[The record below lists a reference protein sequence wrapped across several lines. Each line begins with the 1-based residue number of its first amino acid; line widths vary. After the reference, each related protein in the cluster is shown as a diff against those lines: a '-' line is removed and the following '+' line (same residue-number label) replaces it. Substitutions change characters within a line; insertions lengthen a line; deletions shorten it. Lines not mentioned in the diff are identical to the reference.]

1 MNDHLPPSD
10 RPDGPRPSPRP
21 GPRPKPR
28 PDARPA
34 RDTDARPAS
43 GPVPR
48 RSLPAPLA
56 LGSVIGVA
64 LLVSLT
70 WWLVS
75 PSGDGPSA
83 PGPEAAEGGTE
94 PPAGVVATTA
104 PASTQRPTSTVATTT
119 TRPPYAGWVDPAS
132 TGSPYPKATTVG
144 ITTFRGNPTRSWYG
158 TGPMPK
164 APQVLWSYPASG
176 GLCGESNDGKGTQ
189 TWCGTGWNGQPSV
202 WEYNGRTW
210 LAVGAYD
217 YGVHFLDVATGR
229 PTIPALKTGD
239 LAKGTVTVDPDGF
252 PLLYHGSR
260 DNKFRVVAFD
270 RDTPTVLWS
279 LDAYA
284 FGPVLWNDDWD
295 GSPLVIDDYLF
306 QGGENGRL
314 FAIKLN
320 RSLGPDGKVR
330 VAPEVVWNAKGWDDE
345 MLAVITDKQNSFE
358 SSVAISGNTLY
369 AANSGGLVQGWDISG
384 LKNGVAPT
392 RVFRF
397 WTGDDTDATIVVD
410 DEGFLY
416 VGSEWERRNE
426 RSRTVGQFMKLDPRK
441 PDNPLV
447 WSIADQ
453 GSAVAGIWATAA
465 LHRDMVYVPT
475 DGGQLLGIDRATGA
489 VRWRKSLA
497 GPTWQSPVV
506 VDDVLVQGDCSGMLR
521 GYDVRDT
528 RIDPP
533 LLWSLNIGGCIE
545 STPAVWNGRIYV
557 GTRAGRIHAVGDR

>member
-1 MNDHLPPSD
+1 MNDELPPSG
-10 RPDGPRPSPRP
+10 PGNGPRPYPRPQPRAGAGSSPRS
-21 GPRPKPR
+21 
-28 PDARPA
+28 
-34 RDTDARPAS
+34 TLS
-43 GPVPR
+43 V
-48 RSLPAPLA
+48 PLA
-56 LGSVIGVA
+56 AGSVLGVA
-64 LLVSLT
+64 LLISLV

-75 PSGDGPSA
+75 PGSDTPSS
-83 PGPEAAEGGTE
+83 PGPEAAAGTDAT
-94 PPAGVVATTA
+94 PTSAAGTTSSAAQRTTSTTA
-104 PASTQRPTSTVATTT
+104 STTT

-132 TGSPYPKATTVG
+132 SGAPYPKATTVG
-144 ITTFRGNPTRSWYG
+144 LTTFRGNPTRTWYG

-164 APQVLWSYPASG
+164 APQVLWSYPANGS
-176 GLCGESNDGKGTQ
+176 LCGDSNDGKGTQ

-210 LAVGAYD
+210 MAVGAYD
-217 YGVHFLDVATGR
+217 YGVHFVDTATGK
-229 PTIPALKTGD
+229 PIIPALKTGD

-260 DNKFRVVAFD
+260 DNKFRVIAFD
-270 RDTPTVLWS
+270 RDVPTVLWS

-284 FGPVLWNDDWD
+284 YGPVLWNDDWD
-295 GSPLVIDDYLF
+295 ASPLVIDDYLF
-306 QGGENGRL
+306 QAGENGRL

-320 RSLGPDGKVR
+320 RSTGPDGKVR

-345 MLAVITDKQNSFE
+345 MLAVIPDKQNSFE

-410 DEGFLY
+410 PEGFLY

-441 PDNPLV
+441 PDNPVV

-465 LHRDMVYVPT
+465 IHKDMVYVPT

-489 VRWRKSLA
+489 VRWKKALV

-506 VDDVLVQGDCSGMLR
+506 VDDVLVQGDCSGALR

-533 LLWSLNIGGCIE
+533 VLWTVTVGGCIE
-545 STPAVWNGRIYV
+545 STPAVWDGRLYV
-557 GTRAGRIHAVGDR
+557 GTRAGRIHAIGDR